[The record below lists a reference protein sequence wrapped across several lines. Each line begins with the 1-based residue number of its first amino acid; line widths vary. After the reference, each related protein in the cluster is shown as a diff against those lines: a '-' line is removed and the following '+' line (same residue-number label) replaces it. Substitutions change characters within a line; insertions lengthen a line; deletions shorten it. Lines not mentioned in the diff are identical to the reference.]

1 MANCYCTRSSVDLC
15 DHCTETFSQGW
26 DSGKAQERERIIAL
40 LEGDIVICKEF
51 GHQDNDADCD
61 AGCDAVRHCI
71 ALIKGEIE

>member
-40 LEGDIVICKEF
+40 LTARAEKDDREAYPFVGSAF
-51 GHQDNDADCD
+51 RSA
-61 AGCDAVRHCI
+61 I
-71 ALIKGEIE
+71 ALIKGENE

>member
-1 MANCYCTRSSVDLC
+1 M
-15 DHCTETFSQGW
+15 TEPKSEHLVRREHYVTGRQ
-26 DSGKAQERERIIAL
+26 DERERIVAL
-40 LEGDIVICKEF
+40 LEGDIAICKEF